1 MTHTNILDKSD
12 IICQRRRLAMA
23 CGCRDTVTDPV
34 TGLSGAVEATD
45 AAQGTLWARVGNE
58 RLAAWVPAG
67 RLVVGAERPLGRR
80 VATPPAARPQNPDSE
95 PPQRIPC
102 IPSLRALTP
111 VAMTVV
117 VGMNPTLTEAEVPV
131 VVGDEKETV
140 RP

>member
-1 MTHTNILDKSD
+1 MTSPLDASD
-12 IICQRRRLAMA
+12 LICQRRRLAMA
-23 CGCRDTVTDPV
+23 CGCRDTVTDPT

-45 AAQGTLWARVGNE
+45 VRDGVLWARVRTE

-95 PPQRIPC
+95 PPPRIER
-102 IPSLRALTP
+102 LRTLTP
-111 VAMTVV
+111 VDMTVV
-117 VGMNPTLTEAEVPV
+117 VGTTPTDAEVPV
-131 VVGDEKETV
+131 VVEGAETV

>member
-1 MTHTNILDKSD
+1 MNSVL
-12 IICQRRRLAMA
+12 CQRRRLAMA

-34 TGLSGAVEATD
+34 TGLSGAVEAM
-45 AAQGTLWARVGNE
+45 AERAGILWAHVGNKH
-58 RLAAWVPAG
+58 LVVWVPAG